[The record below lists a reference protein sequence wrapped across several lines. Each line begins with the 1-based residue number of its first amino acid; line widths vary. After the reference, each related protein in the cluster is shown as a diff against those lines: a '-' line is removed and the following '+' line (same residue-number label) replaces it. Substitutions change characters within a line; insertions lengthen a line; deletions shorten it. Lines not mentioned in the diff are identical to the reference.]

1 MTHCPAK
8 VLALPLEVGFASRFF
23 WLCFR
28 VSAAFFGGSKNWS
41 EVSVKL
47 QYIVL
52 TLLLPAIYCFGTLVV
67 CSGLGD
73 EEMFS

>member
-1 MTHCPAK
+1 L
-8 VLALPLEVGFASRFF
+8 LAGFSDLASGFPPP
-23 WLCFR
+23 
-28 VSAAFFGGSKNWS
+28 FFGGSKIWS

-52 TLLLPAIYCFGTLVV
+52 TLLLPTIYCFGTLVV

-73 EEMFS
+73 EEMFG